1 MPYSAYRFR
10 QRQIVCTEPNPMTGS
25 TDLMSATTSAF
36 AILAALNYRQ
46 QTGYGQY
53 IDLSSVES
61 LAVFTGDAL
70 MEYIMNGRVQSRNS
84 NRDRI
89 MAPHNCYRCQGEDKW
104 VSIAVANDDEWQAL
118 CQAAGNPEWAMDE
131 RFADVFGR
139 WKNQEELDRII
150 AGWTISLTHYEVTQI
165 LQKAGVA
172 AMPSFSNAEIFA
184 DPHFKERGLAVEVQ
198 HIQPWGSR
206 LFWGRPGASQR
217 HPARVTRSA
226 PLIGE
231 HNEYVFGELIGM
243 PTKEISRLVDEEVI
257 F

>member
-198 HIQPWGSR
+198 HPAMGKQVVLGPPWRFSETPRQGHQVSAAHR
-206 LFWGRPGASQR
+206 RTQR
-217 HPARVTRSA
+217 VHFR
-226 PLIGE
+226 
-231 HNEYVFGELIGM
+231 
-243 PTKEISRLVDEEVI
+243 
-257 F
+257 